1 MNASAVTFEPE
12 MVSTKQVS
20 IPEVFR
26 DARDHE
32 PHLVWNYTTKGWLRR
47 AETSVLFGPSNC
59 GKSALLGYLGYCIVS
74 GKRFFGARVKQGL
87 VVHVAAEAAESVLD
101 RTLGYDIKNPLN
113 ARYIVRTE
121 AVDLSDHEVV
131 TAFIEDLKEISN
143 QFGEQIVL
151 IVFDTLARSI
161 GSTDENS
168 SGEMTKIAGAAD
180 RVASTMKSHGMLVHH
195 TGKDADRG
203 GRGSSALR
211 GAVDTEI
218 CLTPSSNG
226 SVCVAQVKQ
235 RSMQQSKPV
244 WFKTEAVILGKDEDG
259 EDRTTV
265 RAVEAEE
272 PAKTGKSPATG
283 SVTEAR
289 KTAVATA
296 LHIRR
301 KSVSI
306 ATKPFRTSELI
317 DWLPAELF
325 KDMAAESRNKS
336 VIRILEALAMETNP
350 TVRGANGTWQLIA
363 NARSCEA

>member
-20 IPEVFR
+20 IPEGFR

-32 PHLVWNYTTKGWLRR
+32 PQLLWHYTTKGWFRR

-74 GKRFFGARVKQGL
+74 GTRFFGARVKQGI
-87 VVHVAAEAAESVLD
+87 VIHVAAEAAESVLD
-101 RTLGYDIKNPLN
+101 RTLGYDIKNPAN
-113 ARYIVRTE
+113 SRYFVQTE
-121 AVDLSDHEVV
+121 AIDLSDYDVI
-131 TAFIEDLKEISN
+131 TAFIEDLKRISASL
-143 QFGEQIVL
+143 GENIVL
-151 IVFDTLARSI
+151 VVFDTLARSL
-161 GSTDENS
+161 GNTDENNA
-168 SGEMTKIAGAAD
+168 GEMTKIVSAAD
-180 RVASTMKSHGMLVHH
+180 RIARTMKSHVMLVHH

-218 CLTPSSNG
+218 CLTPAPNG
-226 SVCVAQVKQ
+226 SVCVTQVKQ
-235 RSMQQSKPV
+235 RSMQQSEPV
-244 WFKTEAVILGKDEDG
+244 WFKREAVVLGKDEDD

-272 PAKTGKSPATG
+272 PAKAGKSPATG
-283 SVTEAR
+283 GATEAR
-289 KTAVATA
+289 RTAVATA

-306 ATKPFRTSELI
+306 ATKPFKTSELI

-336 VIRILEALAMETNP
+336 VIRILEALAKETNP
-350 TVRGANGTWQLIA
+350 TLRGANGTWQLIA
-363 NARSCEA
+363 NARSCED